1 MVERIGSGAMGV
13 VWRAHDERLHRT
25 VAVKELLLSPGLSE
39 GEADEAKQR
48 AMREGRLAARL
59 HHPNAIAVFD
69 VVDED
74 GVPCLVMEYLPSR
87 SLSAVMAERGPLPP
101 REVARIGAQV
111 AAALAAA
118 HSAGIVHRDIKPG
131 NVLLGE
137 DGTVKITDFGISRA
151 SDDVTVTK
159 TGMIAG
165 TPAYLA
171 PEVALGRDPGPA
183 SDVFSLGST
192 LYAAVEGEPPFGL
205 SENTLGLL
213 HSVATGQINPPRQA
227 GPLTD
232 VLQYLLRSDP
242 EARPSTAETRELLQA
257 VANGQV
263 PSVPGP
269 DAATS
274 YLGGGETVVQDQYG
288 TRMLGDS
295 PYQGTT
301 QHVAGV
307 AGGGT
312 RAQAAP
318 VPPAPP
324 RKGRRGLLVS
334 GLALLAVL
342 LVGGLLLANNFFNN
356 HAGGTPPPNDNRQT
370 AIQPAPLPPAQ
381 TSETEETTTRHVS
394 RTTTEEEQPTGVTS
408 QRPTTTTTTPPETT
422 TQRTTTTSSKPPTTS
437 TSATPPPTQP
447 SNG

>member
-1 MVERIGSGAMGV
+1 LVERIGSGAMGV
-13 VWRAHDERLHRT
+13 VWRAQDERLHRT
-25 VAVKELLLSPGLSE
+25 VAVKELLLSPGLTES
-39 GEADEAKQR
+39 EADEAKQR

-87 SLSAVMAERGPLPP
+87 SLSAVLAERGPLPP

-131 NVLLGE
+131 NVLLGD

-151 SDDVTVTK
+151 NDDVTVTK

-232 VLQYLLRSDP
+232 VLHYLLRSDP
-242 EARPSTAETRELLQA
+242 EARPSTAETRELLQT

-263 PSVPGP
+263 PGVPTLE
-269 DAATS
+269 AATS
-274 YLGGGETVVQDQYG
+274 YLGGDQTTVQDPYATRALGETSYPDM
-288 TRMLGDS
+288 TRRV
-295 PYQGTT
+295 TA
-301 QHVAGV
+301 AG
-307 AGGGT
+307 AGT
-312 RAQAAP
+312 RAGTAA

-324 RKGRRGLLVS
+324 RKGRRGLLVY
-334 GLALLAVL
+334 GLALLVVL
-342 LVGGLLLANNFFNN
+342 LVGGLLLANNVL
-356 HAGGTPPPNDNRQT
+356 AGRTNGTQPTNDNRQT
-370 AIQPAPLPPAQ
+370 AVPPAPLPPAE
-381 TSETEETTTRHVS
+381 TSAAGETTIRHVS
-394 RTTTEEEQPTGVTS
+394 RTTTTEVQPTQVTTS
-408 QRPTTTTTTPPETT
+408 QPPTIATTSAPAETT
-422 TQRTTTTSSKPPTTS
+422 TQRTTTTTRETTTTTTTKQQPPTS
-437 TSATPPPTQP
+437 TP
-447 SNG
+447 